1 MVIFHSYV
9 SLPEGRIQ
17 WDSLWFPGKSL
28 PCQVLLVAELEFDDF
43 GDDGDDEV
51 LPSVRIVHRPEDT
64 LPGAGVPWRFEH
76 GTSSWRFAV

>member
-1 MVIFHSYV
+1 M
-9 SLPEGRIQ
+9 LP
-17 WDSLWFPGKSL
+17 
-28 PCQVLLVAELEFDDF
+28 VAELEFDDF